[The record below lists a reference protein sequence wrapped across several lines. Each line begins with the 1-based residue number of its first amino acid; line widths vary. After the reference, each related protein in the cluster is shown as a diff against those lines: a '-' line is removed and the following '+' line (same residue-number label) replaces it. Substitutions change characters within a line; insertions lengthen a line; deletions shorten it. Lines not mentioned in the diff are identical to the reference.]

1 MNLHLILCMV
11 KSELTDGI
19 VDSAKSVGAT
29 GATIINA
36 SGVGIHEAK
45 TFFGLSLSA
54 QTDVVLFLVEKHLV
68 DTILK
73 EIYKTGKFNEPGTG
87 IAFCLPVEQAIGL
100 ESQMEVMKQN
110 IEKKD

>member
-45 TFFGLSLSA
+45 TFFGLSPDIS
-54 QTDVVLFLVEKHLV
+54 
-68 DTILK
+68 
-73 EIYKTGKFNEPGTG
+73 
-87 IAFCLPVEQAIGL
+87 
-100 ESQMEVMKQN
+100 
-110 IEKKD
+110 

>member
-11 KSELTDGI
+11 KSEPTDGI

-45 TFFGLSLSA
+45 TFFGLTLNA

-68 DTILK
+68 ETILK

-100 ESQMEVMKQN
+100 ESQMEVMKQSK
-110 IEKKD
+110 EKED